1 MNVKV
6 DGKELHELTKEE
18 LVEADRIIK
27 IAYLEAKQKG
37 LQQFHIGENVKV
49 KKRNWSAEG
58 IIEVIGSRTATI
70 KIGDEQIIAT
80 ARMIS
85 KI

>member
-1 MNVKV
+1 MDIKIN
-6 DGKELHELTKEE
+6 GKELHRLTKEE
-18 LVEADRIIK
+18 LVEADRQIK
-27 IAYLEAKQKG
+27 IAFLEAKQKG
-37 LQQFHIGENVKV
+37 LQKYHIGENVKV

-58 IIEVIGSRTATI
+58 IIEGIGSRTATI
-70 KIGDEQIIAT
+70 KIGNEQIIAT